1 MKLAKYRQLY
11 TEFWNDSF
19 VLELDPEEK
28 YFYTYLLTNPNTS
41 QCGIYELPK
50 KIIEMQTGY
59 KGETVDRLLKKFQ
72 EYKKIIYSEET
83 KEIIILNW
91 AKYNEPNNINAIKCV
106 NKELKKIKNKDFIY
120 ELYSQYSNIGLE
132 VDKLFPDIKDAF
144 VGKHKNNKV
153 EDSCINEGERKQIEN
168 ELINIDKYDEKKDKF
183 IDKNRDNKV
192 QDGFIFKKENYK
204 TRDSFKAIDEIDD
217 IEDNFID
224 EDKSYE
230 TKDSY
235 NGINRDYKGAYKGSI
250 SKEIISNKEEII
262 NNKQE
267 VISNSCCSNKE
278 EDKNNI
284 LESNNCEDKIQ
295 DDVKLD
301 KHNIKNNNCEHE
313 NKDKLGLKKYNA
325 KQDNNDFNV
334 DLNTK
339 AATKI
344 NTTTG
349 TTANSGMVEFC
360 RANFKN
366 IEDVLAVFESNI
378 HKAVPMEE
386 KKIIGWSNKFSYDV
400 IVMAIEEAIVNNI
413 KNIGYIEKILNTW
426 FAEGLNSIE
435 DIKAYKAKWEEK
447 KNKLNNKEKFKEN
460 TVDHWDYGEQREYD
474 FEELERK
481 LLGWQTA

>member
-1 MKLAKYRQLY
+1 MAKYRQLY

-132 VDKLFPDIKDAF
+132 VDKLFPDIKDAL

-153 EDSCINEGERKQIEN
+153 EDICINEWERKQIEDKRNQNEN
-168 ELINIDKYDEKKDKF
+168 ELINMDTYDEKKDKF

-204 TRDSFKAIDEIDD
+204 TRDSFKAIDEIDE

-235 NGINRDYKGAYKGSI
+235 NGITRDYKGAYKGPI

-284 LESNNCEDKIQ
+284 LESNNSEDKIQ

-301 KHNIKNNNCEHE
+301 KHNI
-313 NKDKLGLKKYNA
+313 
-325 KQDNNDFNV
+325 
-334 DLNTK
+334 
-339 AATKI
+339 
-344 NTTTG
+344 
-349 TTANSGMVEFC
+349 
-360 RANFKN
+360 KN

-386 KKIIGWSNKFSYDV
+386 KKIIGWSNKFNYDV
-400 IVMAIEEAIVNNI
+400 IIMAIEEAIVNNI

-426 FAEGLNSIE
+426 LAKGLNSID
-435 DIKAYKAKWEEK
+435 DIKVYKAKWEEK
-447 KNKLNNKEKFKEN
+447 KNRLNNKEKFKEN

>member
-1 MKLAKYRQLY
+1 MAKYRQLY

-204 TRDSFKAIDEIDD
+204 TRDSFKV
-217 IEDNFID
+217 ID

-235 NGINRDYKGAYKGSI
+235 NGITRDYKGAYKGPI
-250 SKEIISNKEEII
+250 SKEIISNKEKII

-267 VISNSCCSNKE
+267 AISNSYCSNKE
-278 EDKNNI
+278 ESKNNI

-301 KHNIKNNNCEHE
+301 KHNIKN
-313 NKDKLGLKKYNA
+313 
-325 KQDNNDFNV
+325 
-334 DLNTK
+334 
-339 AATKI
+339 
-344 NTTTG
+344 
-349 TTANSGMVEFC
+349 
-360 RANFKN
+360 
-366 IEDVLAVFESNI
+366 IEDVLAIFESNI

>member
-28 YFYTYLLTNPNTS
+28 YFYIYLLTNPNTS

-59 KGETVDRLLKKFQ
+59 KGETVDKLLKKF
-72 EYKKIIYSEET
+72 EGYKKIIYSEKT

-106 NKELKKIKNKDFIY
+106 SKELKKIKNKNFID
-120 ELYSQYSNIGLE
+120 ELYFQYSNIGLE
-132 VDKLFPDIKDAF
+132 VDKLFPDIKDTLAS
-144 VGKHKNNKV
+144 KHKNNKV
-153 EDSCINEGERKQIEN
+153 EDSFINEDERKQIEDKRNQN
-168 ELINIDKYDEKKDKF
+168 ENGLINIDTYDEKREKF

-192 QDGFIFKKENYK
+192 QDSFIVKDENYK
-204 TRDSFKAIDEIDD
+204 TRDSFMAIDEPGET
-217 IEDNFID
+217 EDNFIFANIG
-224 EDKSYE
+224 KSYE
-230 TKDSY
+230 IKDSY
-235 NGINRDYKGAYKGSI
+235 TDITKDYEGAHEGLA
-250 SKEIISNKEEII
+250 SKEIISNKQEII

-267 VISNSCCSNKE
+267 VINNSCCSNKE
-278 EDKNNI
+278 KESKNNM
-284 LESNNCEDKIQ
+284 
-295 DDVKLD
+295 
-301 KHNIKNNNCEHE
+301 
-313 NKDKLGLKKYNA
+313 
-325 KQDNNDFNV
+325 QDNNDFKV
-334 DLNTK
+334 DMYTK
-339 AATKI
+339 ATTKI
-344 NTTTG
+344 NTTTVK
-349 TTANSGMVEFC
+349 SDMVESC

-366 IEDVLAVFESNI
+366 IKSVLAVFESNI

-386 KKIIGWSNKFSYDV
+386 KKIIGWGNKFSYDV

-426 FAEGLNSIE
+426 FAKGLNSIE
-435 DIKAYKAKWEEK
+435 DIKAYKTQWEEK
-447 KNKLNNKEKFKEN
+447 KNKLNNKEKSKKN